1 MAIDINNFN
10 FNDYIKMIKKDIQD
24 RVLALSDYN
33 ISIELISGKII
44 VSITYKSG
52 WKILNSIN
60 ENIKMAKDENDER
73 RMFYYADLGVDI
85 NQIIDE
91 IERTIKFNSEIELK
105 KELLIEKIRNLKEIF
120 ENEDIEV
127 LRTIEFKFKK
137 KCKKV
142 KNNIEEIDEKEIANE
157 NNNQLENLNKDE

>member
-1 MAIDINNFN
+1 MAIGFNNFN

-73 RMFYYADLGVDI
+73 RMFYYADLGIDI

-91 IERTIKFNSEIELK
+91 IERTIKFNTINTT
-105 KELLIEKIRNLKEIF
+105 NLTIF
-120 ENEDIEV
+120 TYK
-127 LRTIEFKFKK
+127 LSW
-137 KCKKV
+137 
-142 KNNIEEIDEKEIANE
+142 NIF
-157 NNNQLENLNKDE
+157 